1 MKKIDDKINT
11 LQAVHTRK
19 PKITPNHITILHIL
33 LLIPLFFLLKSRL
46 WIPSAISFLVTGILD
61 LLDGYMARKWKM
73 ETALGKIL
81 DPLADKLGTILVL
94 IFLIIYTPNQFR
106 ITFIALIA
114 IEAMFFIL
122 SLIMIASGK
131 KLMIKKTNKISM
143 FLMFIILDS
152 YLFIHGLQDSS
163 PVILFYILILI
174 SLSRIVTLLT
184 TLIYYLKNQ
193 NF

>member
-81 DPLADKLGTILVL
+81 DPLADKIGTVLVL
-94 IFLIIYTPNQFR
+94 IFLIIYTSQFR
-106 ITFIALIA
+106 IIFIALIA